1 MHFLKIYATAAS
13 RPIEWRK
20 KTIKISHS
28 ISMLTA
34 ARYAIAMISIVTM
47 HSNSKWVNDPSITWN
62 PLVFFL
68 LWNGNMNRIICNP
81 FYATITYTESHWNQ
95 IQLATPYK
103 NSALCWRFCI
113 STFRLRIDK
122 MFDFIWI
129 NAHLWKLIDLSI
141 CHCTGLKLKTSLIIS
156 MCCAYSS

>member
-1 MHFLKIYATAAS
+1 MEKKNNKNITLHFHADCSSVFYRYDFHSDNALELEMS
-13 RPIEWRK
+13 EW
-20 KTIKISHS
+20 
-28 ISMLTA
+28 SMQLHGI
-34 ARYAIAMISIVTM
+34 RSF
-47 HSNSKWVNDPSITWN
+47 
-62 PLVFFL
+62 FFL